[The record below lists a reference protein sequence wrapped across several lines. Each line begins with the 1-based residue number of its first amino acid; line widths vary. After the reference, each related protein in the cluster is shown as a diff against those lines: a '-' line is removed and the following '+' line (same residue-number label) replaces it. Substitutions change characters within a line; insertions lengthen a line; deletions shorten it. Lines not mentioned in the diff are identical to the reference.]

1 MDCGM
6 INHLIHVSG
15 KRIIAQGTNGFPQ
28 GFFMERE
35 MVGKDMTSFVD
46 SGKDAAEG
54 HPLAGLDLLL
64 DRPILVTTSYL
75 AGWYNEGHGITDGYD
90 DNHGVWITTHG
101 PSN

>member
-1 MDCGM
+1 
-6 INHLIHVSG
+6 
-15 KRIIAQGTNGFPQ
+15 
-28 GFFMERE
+28 MERE
-35 MVGKDMTSFVD
+35 MVGKDMISFVD

-90 DNHGVWITTHG
+90 DNHGVWIPTHG
-101 PSN
+101 PLNGLFFCGYPHLPLMLLRWKSC